1 MEEQKLNLTMR
12 AILMYE
18 KLSGSKFYSINGVED
33 TPLFMYCIFVCST
46 GLKVTRNVFNT
57 MLEGKKFAR
66 WIEREFLELSAFCS
80 QFVSSGQKE
89 ENNSADQENVE
100 FSLTEAINSLIFDY
114 GLDMDY
120 VLNKMEP
127 WEIELYFK
135 GAVEHYH
142 KDMEDKRLWAYLN
155 FLPNVDKKHSKN
167 MTIEKF
173 MPFPWTEDQHK
184 KQVEKELEKE
194 TKAAKKIIGMKFSL

>member
-1 MEEQKLNLTMR
+1 MK

-18 KLSGSKFYSINGVED
+18 KLSGNKFYSVNGVED
-33 TPLFMYCIFVCST
+33 VPLLMYCIFVCST
-46 GLKVTRNVFNT
+46 GLKITRNVFNT
-57 MLEGKKFAR
+57 MLEGKKFNR
-66 WIEREFLELSAFCS
+66 WIEGEFLRLSEFFN
-80 QFVSSGQKE
+80 QFNKPGQTE
-89 ENNSADQENVE
+89 ENTSADQEDVE
-100 FSLTEAINSLIFDY
+100 FSMTDAINSLIFDY

-167 MTIEKF
+167 MSVEKF
-173 MPFPWTEDQHK
+173 MPFPWTEEAHK
-184 KQVEKELEKE
+184 KQLEKDLEKE
-194 TKAAKKIIGMKFSL
+194 TKAAKKIIGMKLSL